1 MVHRVP
7 DCGFAAAYVIEE
19 EQGLLVV
26 DVGSFGASSIIQKFI
41 TGTLGRR
48 IDEIQFICATHF
60 HIDHITG
67 ISFLLEKCPAT
78 TKVIFHRKV
87 KEYLDGTS
95 ALAPMRNW
103 ATGLIPA
110 ALSSG
115 KYALNP
121 LNWSLGLNGIPFPLL
136 NRFKCICYQD
146 RILYPG
152 GTGETRYPSGFGTW
166 EIIETPGHTE
176 DSISFYNE
184 STGDLICG
192 DLILNFEKNGKGKLN
207 RFHWNAAV
215 LMDTFLKLKNDI
227 SPAKIH
233 PGHGELI
240 SSSGNALLDVE
251 PI

>member
-7 DCGFAAAYVIEE
+7 NCGFAVAYVIEE

-48 IDEIQFICATHF
+48 IDEVRFICATHF

-67 ISFLLEKCPAT
+67 IPFLLEKCPAS

-95 ALAPMRNW
+95 VLAPMCNW
-103 ATGLIPA
+103 GSGLVPA
-110 ALSSG
+110 VISSW
-115 KYALNP
+115 KYAHNP
-121 LNWSLGLNGIPFPLL
+121 INWSIGLNGIPLPLL
-136 NRFKCICYQD
+136 NRIKCISYRD
-146 RILYPG
+146 RISYQG
-152 GTGETRYPSGFGTW
+152 GTGSPFFGTW

-176 DSISFYNE
+176 DSISFYSE
-184 STGDLICG
+184 ATGDLVCG
-192 DLILNFEKNGKGKLN
+192 DLILNFEKDGKGKLN
-207 RFHWNAAV
+207 RFHWNPAV
-215 LMDTFLKLKNDI
+215 LMDTFLKLKNEI
-227 SPAKIH
+227 SPVKIH

>member
-1 MVHRVP
+1 
-7 DCGFAAAYVIEE
+7 
-19 EQGLLVV
+19 
-26 DVGSFGASSIIQKFI
+26 
-41 TGTLGRR
+41 
-48 IDEIQFICATHF
+48 
-60 HIDHITG
+60 
-67 ISFLLEKCPAT
+67 
-78 TKVIFHRKV
+78 
-87 KEYLDGTS
+87 
-95 ALAPMRNW
+95 MRNW

-110 ALSSG
+110 ALSSF

-121 LNWSLGLNGIPFPLL
+121 MNWSLGLNGIPFPLL
-136 NRFKCICYQD
+136 NSFKCIRYQD
-146 RILYPG
+146 RISYPG
-152 GTGETRYPSGFGTW
+152 GTGETRYRFGFGTW